1 MTGNGRDIEVLRG
14 LARQYAERAADPIQD
29 ERRRLWSRL
38 NSLKAER
45 PTVLATFGM
54 WNVWCREV
62 FADSTMQCED
72 PFHRAYERML
82 RMALF
87 AADIGD
93 DTIFEPWITV
103 DAVRAG
109 GWRRMYGLEEGN
121 SGVTEEGGS
130 WQFDPPIK
138 DWADIGK
145 LDPAPHRIDEEATA
159 RLVERVEGIFGD
171 ILPVN
176 VERGPAWSGFSAD
189 ISTSLAGL
197 RGLEQVMIDM
207 YESPGELHHLLGLMR
222 DAVLAAQD
230 AAEAAG
236 DYGLT
241 SQGNQAMTYCEELE
255 PPRANS
261 GPRVRRNLWG
271 FCAAQE
277 FALISPKMHD
287 EFLLQYQLPI
297 IEKFGLVAY
306 GCCENLTQKIDML
319 RRVPNLR
326 TIAVT
331 PSADVAKCAD
341 QIGQDYVM
349 SWRPNPTDMVCASFD
364 EDRIRRIIRAGM
376 EASKGCTVT
385 LHLKDVETVQGE
397 PDRLKRWVQIVRGI
411 TDEYA

>member
-1 MTGNGRDIEVLRG
+1 MTGNGDIEVLRG
-14 LARQYAERAADPIQD
+14 LARQYAEIAADPVQD
-29 ERRRLWSRL
+29 ERRRLWTRL
-38 NSLKAER
+38 NSLKPER
-45 PTVLATFGM
+45 PTVLASFGM
-54 WNVWCREV
+54 HNVWCREV

-72 PFHRAYERML
+72 PFHIQYERLL
-82 RMALF
+82 RMGLF
-87 AADIGD
+87 RADVGD
-93 DTIFEPWITV
+93 DCIFEPWMTV
-103 DAVRAG
+103 QAVTAG
-109 GWRRMYGLEEGN
+109 GWRRMYGLEEET
-121 SGVTEEGGS
+121 SGVTQEGGS
-130 WQFDPPIK
+130 WKFDPPIRE
-138 DWADIGK
+138 WADVEK

-159 RLVERVEGIFGD
+159 RLAERVEGIFAD

-176 VERGPAWSGFSAD
+176 VERGPAWSGFAAD

-207 YESPGELHHLLGLMR
+207 YESPDELHRLLALMR
-222 DAVLAAQD
+222 NAVIEAQD

-255 PPRANS
+255 PPRANCR
-261 GPRVRRNLWG
+261 PRRREQLWN

-277 FALISPKMHD
+277 FALISPQMHD

-297 IEKFGLVAY
+297 IEKFGLTAY
-306 GCCENLTQKIDML
+306 GCCEDLTRKIDML
-319 RRVPNLR
+319 RQVPNLR
-326 TIAVT
+326 SIAVT
-331 PSADVAKCAD
+331 PSADVARCAE
-341 QIGQDYVM
+341 QIGRDYVM

-364 EDRIRRIIRAGM
+364 EERIRRIIRSGM

-397 PDRLKRWVQIVRGI
+397 PDRLKRWVGIVRSI